1 MSRLPAVSGKDVFR
15 ALNRN
20 GYDEVRTAAG
30 SHSFLKHATRG
41 GLVLVTVPYTNK
53 DLPKKTLGSILKQAD
68 LSADELAE
76 ML

>member
-30 SHSFLKHATRG
+30 SHRFLKHATRG
-41 GLVLVTVPYTNK
+41 GLVTEPYTK

>member
-20 GYDEVRTAAG
+20 DYDEVRTAAG
-30 SHSFLKHATRG
+30 SHRFLKHATRG
-41 GLVLVTVPYTNK
+41 GLVTVPHTTK